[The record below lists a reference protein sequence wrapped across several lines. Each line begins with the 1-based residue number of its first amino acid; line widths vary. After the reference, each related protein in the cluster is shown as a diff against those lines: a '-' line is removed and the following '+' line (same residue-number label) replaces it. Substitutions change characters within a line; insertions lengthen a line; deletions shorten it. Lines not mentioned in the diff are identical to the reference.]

1 MPGPLV
7 GASAGSPNLISMRKS
22 VWQAARATFQL
33 AKAAV
38 LAFGSII
45 FITVLLIT
53 ATATLVV
60 VGAGLL
66 PETVP
71 LIRRIAGAKRR
82 QVAGW
87 TGREIP
93 EAYQPI
99 TARSASACARRPAT
113 PAPTPTCSEWS
124 PTTATAGSRA

>member
-66 PETVP
+66 PETVL
-71 LIRRIAGAKRR
+71 LIRRIAGTA
-82 QVAGW
+82 VSPEPY
-87 TGREIP
+87 GRWP
-93 EAYQPI
+93 RA
-99 TARSASACARRPAT
+99 
-113 PAPTPTCSEWS
+113 
-124 PTTATAGSRA
+124 AGST